1 MLVSV
6 AFAGRLCA
14 SGVAV
19 DVGHSTAAPG
29 AVSARGIFE
38 HAFNQSLARD
48 IVASLG
54 REGERSYLVGEQ
66 GGMTVLMDRVNAAR
80 DADLLLSVHHDSV
93 QEHFLQSWAP
103 EGVQQRFSDRYAGF
117 SLFISRK
124 NAHLTQSLACASS
137 IGAALRRAGFHAS
150 YYHAEPI
157 RGESKPFA
165 DRVNGV
171 HFYDNLVV
179 LRHASGP
186 ALLFEAGVI
195 VNRDEELELS
205 SEPRRRRM
213 AEAVAAAAAACVR
226 ANRRHERRGG
236 ESAK

>member
-1 MLVSV
+1 MLVSI

-14 SGVAV
+14 GGIAV
-19 DVGHSTAAPG
+19 DVGHSIAAPG
-29 AVSARGIFE
+29 AVSARGVPE
-38 HAFNQSLARD
+38 HAFNQSLAGE
-48 IVASLG
+48 IVASLS
-54 REGERSYLVGEQ
+54 REGEPSYLVGEQ
-66 GGMTVLMDRVNAAR
+66 GEMALLMDRVHAAK
-80 DADLLLSVHHDSV
+80 DAELLLSVHHDSV
-93 QEHFLQSWAP
+93 QEHFLQSWTP
-103 EGVQQRFSDRYAGF
+103 EGVQRRFSDRYAGF

-124 NAHLTQSLACASS
+124 NPQLARSLACASS
-137 IGAALRRAGFHAS
+137 VGAALRRAGFHAS
-150 YYHAEPI
+150 LYHAEPI

-195 VNRDEELELS
+195 VNRDEELELA

-213 AEAVAAAAAACVR
+213 ADAIAAAAAACVR
-226 ANRRHERRGG
+226 ANRGHPRQGN
-236 ESAK
+236 SPAK